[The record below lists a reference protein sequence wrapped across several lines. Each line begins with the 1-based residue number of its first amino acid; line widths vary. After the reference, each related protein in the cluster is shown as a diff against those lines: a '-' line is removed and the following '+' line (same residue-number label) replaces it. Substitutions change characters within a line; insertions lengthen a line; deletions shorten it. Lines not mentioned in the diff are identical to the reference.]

1 MKDDTHYSELA
12 DRAERG
18 DLRPTGTALTGA
30 AAAAAGAQDLM
41 WATGTD
47 TLEDATVVARRG
59 RPRLGP
65 GDGRSPVV
73 RARVSE
79 DEYTALA
86 DLAQRTGRTRSDLV
100 REGVRLVL
108 RSA

>member
-1 MKDDTHYSELA
+1 MKDDTYYSDLA

-18 DLRPTGTALTGA
+18 DLRPTGPVLTGA
-30 AAAAAGAQDLM
+30 AAVAAGARDLM
-41 WATGTD
+41 WATGTE
-47 TLEDATVVARRG
+47 TIEDAIRAAHRG

-65 GDGRSPVV
+65 GEGRSPVV
-73 RARVSE
+73 RARVSA
-79 DEYTALA
+79 DDYTALGA
-86 DLAQRTGRTRSDLV
+86 LAQRTGRSRSDLV